1 MIKIKFRDRKVA
13 KMENK
18 KTPQSDKIGTFV
30 ECKYCKHKVHKG
42 NYCEQ
47 CGYKLFTI

>member
-1 MIKIKFRDRKVA
+1 MECKDGEVA

-18 KTPQSDKIGTFV
+18 KTPQFDKIGAFV